1 MFRLKLHL
9 LWGDSCSF
17 SMRNKILFCF
27 GQWHLLVPVD
37 QSSISSRPGEW
48 PTSCCSLEKS
58 KSSSGSFFSR
68 YSVSVTLL
76 ELWDSVLM
84 TMEKL

>member
-1 MFRLKLHL
+1 
-9 LWGDSCSF
+9 
-17 SMRNKILFCF
+17 MRNKILFCF

-37 QSSISSRPGEW
+37 QSSISSRLDSGPQVAVIN
-48 PTSCCSLEKS
+48 

-76 ELWDSVLM
+76 ELGDSFDNNGEALRSSHLYSNVVWIISL
-84 TMEKL
+84 